1 MEQSC
6 YKCGQLVE
14 EGRPF
19 CPHCAAPQIR
29 VILPEPVAVAVP
41 AAATPQAAG
50 ALPASETVPV
60 LALPM
65 QWSQAAKPCAIA
77 ALIAAVGMVLKLIV
91 PLIAALGAGFLA
103 VALYR
108 RSNPGIAVQARVGA
122 RLGALCGFFCFCMT
136 AILAAIR
143 VATLHEGGEIRR
155 ILTDAVQ
162 QQASRYSD
170 PQLQASLDF
179 MRSSAGLA
187 FMMVLLAIFGLI
199 LFILLGTLGGAM
211 GGAALGRRGRE

>member
-1 MEQSC
+1 
-6 YKCGQLVE
+6 LVE

-29 VILPEPVAVAVP
+29 VIIPEAVAVAVSG
-41 AAATPQAAG
+41 AATPQAAA
-50 ALPASETVPV
+50 ALPASQSVPV

-108 RSNPGIAVQARVGA
+108 RSNPEIAVQARVGA

-155 ILTDAVQ
+155 ILTDALQ

-170 PQLQASLDF
+170 PQVQASLDF

-199 LFILLGTLGGAM
+199 LFILLGTLGGAL